1 MELIS
6 TMRGI
11 FIYLIALTYCVCI
24 SIDAR
29 AQNKYIV
36 TQYSTEDGLPQ
47 KTVNHVQQDHSGYMW
62 FATGNGISRFDG
74 INFTNFRAHP
84 TDSISLSSNH
94 INLLREDKYG
104 YFWILNYD
112 NYLYRFN
119 PTDGVFQRILS
130 DNKRKVNTMKVLSN
144 GDVWVHLDDGDL
156 YRICTDNPKQ
166 LVINRIAHI
175 EASIQSTFTNVDKD
189 KNSNVWFL
197 TAKELYQ
204 YNTSTRKF
212 TCHLIGDRQQ
222 KFYCQRR
229 YINELLLGS
238 DNGRI
243 YRFDTRKQCYSVV
256 QFPTKSP
263 IRNLK
268 GFSKDEIIVITMNDG
283 FFIHNL
289 KTNAHTHY
297 TTENLGLASNTIR
310 MFFVDQ
316 RNDFWITYEKLST
329 ISHVNRTQQKT
340 SHYTLKNKNNAPFK
354 PYKPI
359 RILEG
364 FDELILFHCDGNIIN
379 YYDAERND
387 LRPLFLSSNPEII
400 SFNEPNQ
407 VVLDAQKNLWLTKE
421 SQGLIKVSFKKDLF
435 SLRSPNE
442 QDIYA
447 AENRLSCTFEDYANN
462 LWVTNEIGDIRLYD
476 SSHKFKG
483 FLTPDGKLSRTA
495 VTMNVITSAVQDRE
509 GHIWLGTKDAGL
521 IEVIPSITASGTS
534 YRIVRHRHDDQNPY
548 SVSSDIVQAL
558 YRDTNDRIWVGT
570 FEQGLNYMEKDVQGN
585 VRFIH
590 AGNRLKHYPTMGN
603 RVHCIESDKSGNL
616 WIGTTSGVVR
626 GDLRQTDPEKMEFL
640 TIQRIPGN
648 VTSLSNNDVF
658 DIHLTRSGELY
669 FATFG
674 GGLCLLQS
682 HEERQPVFRNFTKSD
697 GLPSDVLKSILE
709 APNGDLWIATEDGL
723 CHYATSTE
731 SFETYDSRFFP
742 SDIQFTNERGV
753 CTHDSLLMFPTD
765 RGLLTFRPQDI
776 RKDSTPVQLVFSQF
790 FIKEKE
796 VKPSDNG
803 ILRDDI
809 DKTAAITLSHSDNS
823 FTFHFAT
830 LDMKYPEKIQ
840 YAYTLEGFDHWTNA
854 HTARTATYTNIP
866 KGTYTFRVRST
877 NSDGQWVNNER
888 NILITVKPSFWES
901 AWGIALLAFIF
912 VAVSLLTAYILLL
925 FYKLRSK
932 VSFEQQLNEIRTKFF
947 TDVVHELRTPFTLI
961 IAPLEHILSK
971 GTEQLPDN
979 VYQDLKLIQ
988 SNTKRTVKLINQILD
1003 FQKIQSDKMRLYV
1016 RPVEI
1021 NSFVKQIAGNF
1032 RSLATEQGTD
1042 IKLNLPDRPVTLWM
1056 DSNKMENVMFN
1067 LISNAFKYSPKGREI
1082 SISVSETSKEA
1093 IITVSDHGYG
1103 IPTEKQTLVFSRFEN
1118 IIHNESL
1125 KQPSTGI
1132 GLAVVKEVVES
1143 HKGFID
1149 LKSTVNEGSTFT
1161 IHLPKGKEH
1170 FDKGTEFV
1178 LDNYDSATDQQQDPA
1193 QEALQDAEEKEVDEN
1208 VETILVVEDN
1218 NELRSFLQGI
1228 LSEQFRVITAANG
1241 KEGLKKTRL
1250 HYPDMIVSDVMMPE
1264 MDGLTMVKQIRANTE
1279 ISHTPIIL
1287 LTSKSAVENEIEGLK
1302 LGIEDYITKPFS
1314 ASLLKARII
1323 NVFET
1328 RKRMQALYCSQ
1339 LIAPSDNEGDAYT
1352 LDEKNSDL
1360 ISKEDR
1366 SLLNSVIKVINN
1378 HDPEQDSI
1386 HEEIKQA
1393 TGLSGSTILRK
1404 IKFITGMT
1412 TNEFIKNVRIK
1423 RAADLLKNQ
1432 NGLSVNEVSFLCG
1445 FKDQHYFSK
1454 CFKQVYGVSP
1464 KDYKDE
1470 SPVETARTD

>member
-1 MELIS
+1 
-6 TMRGI
+6 MRGI
-11 FIYLIALTYCVCI
+11 FVCLITLVYCVCL
-24 SIDAR
+24 SVDTH

-47 KTVNHVQQDHSGYMW
+47 KTVNSVQQDHSGYMW

-74 INFTNFRAHP
+74 INFTNYRAHP

-112 NYLYRFN
+112 SYLYRFN
-119 PTDGVFQRILS
+119 PMDGIFQRIFS
-130 DNKRKVNTMKVLSN
+130 DDKHKVNTMKVLSN
-144 GDVWVHLDDGDL
+144 GDVWVHLDGGDL
-156 YRICTDNPKQ
+156 CRICTDNPKR
-166 LVINRIAHI
+166 LVISRIAHI
-175 EASIQSTFTNVDKD
+175 EANILSTFTNVDKD
-189 KNSNVWFL
+189 GNSNVWFL
-197 TAKELYQ
+197 TARKLYQ
-204 YNTSTRKF
+204 YNTVTRKF
-212 TCHLIGDRQQ
+212 TCHLIGNRQKQ
-222 KFYCQRR
+222 FYCQRR
-229 YINELLLGS
+229 YVNDLLLGS
-238 DNGRI
+238 DDGRI
-243 YRFDTRKQCYSVV
+243 YRFDTRRQCYSVIR
-256 QFPTKSP
+256 FPTKSP
-263 IRNLK
+263 IRNMK

-289 KTNAHTHY
+289 KTNSYTHY
-297 TTENLGLASNTIR
+297 TTKNLGLTSNTIR

-316 RNDFWITYEKLST
+316 KNDFWITYEKLST
-329 ISHVNRTQQKT
+329 ISHVNRAQQKT
-340 SHYTLKNKNNAPFK
+340 SHYTMKDKNNAPVK
-354 PYKPI
+354 SNKPI

-364 FDELILFHCDGNIIN
+364 FDELILFHCEENIIN

-407 VVLDAQKNLWLTKE
+407 VVLDKQKNLWLTKQ

-435 SLRSPNE
+435 NLRSPNR

-447 AENRLSCTFEDYANN
+447 AENKLSCIFEDYTNN
-462 LWVTNEIGDIRLYD
+462 LWVTNEIGNIRLYD
-476 SSHKFKG
+476 PNYGFKG
-483 FLTPDGKLSRTA
+483 YLTQEGKLSKTA
-495 VTMNVITSAVQDRE
+495 ATMNVITCAVQDRE
-509 GHIWLGTKDAGL
+509 GNIWLGTRDDGL
-521 IEVIPSITASGTS
+521 IEVTPSHTASGTG
-534 YRIVRHRHDDQNPY
+534 YRITRHRHDDRNPY
-548 SVSSDIVQAL
+548 SVSSNIVQAL

-570 FEQGLNYMEKDVQGN
+570 FERGLNYIEKDSQGN

-590 AGNRLKHYPTMGN
+590 AGNKLKHYPAAGD
-603 RVHCIESDKSGNL
+603 RVRCIESDKSGNL
-616 WIGTTSGVVR
+616 WVGTASGVVR
-626 GDLRQTDPEKMEFL
+626 GDLRQTNPEKMEFR

-648 VTSLSNNDVF
+648 AKSLSNNDVF
-658 DIHLTRSGELY
+658 DIHFTRSGELY

-674 GGLCLLQS
+674 GGLSLLQS
-682 HEERQPVFRNFTKSD
+682 DKEQQPVFKNFTKSD
-697 GLPSDVLKSILE
+697 GLPSDVLKNILE

-723 CHYATSTE
+723 CHYTVSTN

-776 RKDSTPVQLVFSQF
+776 RKDSTPVQLAFSQF
-790 FIKEKE
+790 FIKGKE
-796 VKPSDNG
+796 IKPGEGG
-803 ILRDDI
+803 ILREDI
-809 DKTAAITLSHSDNS
+809 DKTTALTLSHRDNS

-840 YAYTLEGFDHWTNA
+840 YAYTLEGFDHWTKA
-854 HTARTATYTNIP
+854 LTARTATYTNIP

-888 NILITVKPSFWES
+888 SIRITVKPSFWES
-901 AWGIALLAFIF
+901 AWGIALLAFLF
-912 VAVSLLTAYILLL
+912 VIVSLLTTYIFLL

-932 VSFEQQLNEIRTKFF
+932 ISFERQLNEIRTKFF

-971 GTEQLPDN
+971 NTEQLPDN

-988 SNTKRTVKLINQILD
+988 NNTKRTVKLINQILD

-1016 RPVEI
+1016 QQVEI
-1021 NSFVKQIAGNF
+1021 NAFVKQIADNF

-1042 IKLNLPDRPVTLWM
+1042 LKLNLPDNPVTLWI

-1082 SISVSETSKEA
+1082 SISVSETAKEVV
-1093 IITVSDHGYG
+1093 ITVSDHGYG
-1103 IPTEKQTLVFSRFEN
+1103 IPAEKQTLVFSRFEN
-1118 IIHNESL
+1118 IIHNEAL

-1143 HKGFID
+1143 HKGSID

-1178 LDNYDSATDQQQDPA
+1178 LDNYDSATNPQQGLA
-1193 QEALQDAEEKEVDEN
+1193 QEMLQDAEEKEVDEN

-1218 NELRSFLQGI
+1218 DELRSFLQSI
-1228 LSEQFRVITAANG
+1228 LSEQFCVITAANG
-1241 KEGLKKTRL
+1241 KEGLKKARL
-1250 HYPDMIVSDVMMPE
+1250 NYPDMIVSDVMMPE

-1287 LTSKSAVENEIEGLK
+1287 LTSKSAVESEIEGLK

-1323 NVFET
+1323 NIFET

-1339 LIAPSDNEGDAYT
+1339 LIAPSDKADNSYT

-1360 ISKEDR
+1360 VSKEDR
-1366 SLLNSVIKVINN
+1366 ALLNSLIKAING
-1378 HDPEQDSI
+1378 HDPEKDSI

-1393 TGLSGSTILRK
+1393 TGLSASTILRK

-1412 TNEFIKNVRIK
+1412 TNEFIKNVRVK
-1423 RAADLLKNQ
+1423 RAADLLKGQSGMN
-1432 NGLSVNEVSFLCG
+1432 VNEVAFLCG

-1464 KDYKDE
+1464 KEYKEE
-1470 SPVETARTD
+1470 SSAETIQR